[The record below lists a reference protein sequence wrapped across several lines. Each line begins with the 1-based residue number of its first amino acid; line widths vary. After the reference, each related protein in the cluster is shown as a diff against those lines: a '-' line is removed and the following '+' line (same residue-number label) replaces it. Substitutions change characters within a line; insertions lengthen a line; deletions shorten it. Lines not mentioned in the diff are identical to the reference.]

1 MNYKAN
7 ETSSQ
12 VDTILSKLNKV
23 RKTGQG
29 RWLAC
34 CPAHDDKS
42 PSLAIRKTDDGTV
55 LMHCFAGCDIASI
68 TTALGLDPSQLFPKR
83 TEAHSVKGKSH
94 FDAYAALKALSADI
108 LLILVAARMVIKK
121 EPLSDSDLAKLS
133 DAAFRL
139 QEANSFVRGGK

>member
-7 ETSSQ
+7 KTSGQ
-12 VDTILSKLNKV
+12 VNTILSRLD
-23 RKTGQG
+23 KTKQTGRG

-34 CPAHDDKS
+34 CPAHKDKS
-42 PSLAIRKTDDGTV
+42 PSLAIRETDDGRI

-68 TTALGLDPSQLFPKR
+68 MSELGLDPSQLFPKH
-83 TEAHSVKGKSH
+83 TEAHSVKGKRC
-94 FDAYAALKALSADI
+94 FDSYAALKALAAD
-108 LLILVAARMVIKK
+108 LSLILVAARMVIKK

-139 QEANSFVRGGK
+139 EEANRFVRGVK